1 VTETPPANQGRD
13 RWDNRTAFI
22 MAAVGSAVGLGNV
35 WRFPYTAYAN
45 GGGAF
50 FIPYIV
56 ALLTTGIPLMI
67 LEMGIGQMFQGSA
80 PKALRQVNK
89 TFEWVGWFALG
100 TASMIAFYYA
110 IVMSWS
116 CHFLWDSFR
125 YAFAEHLP
133 WAATAANPDAAT
145 EYFNQTVLNKAG
157 EGESI
162 WPLHWPLVVGLAVT
176 WLAVFLIIH
185 KGVHR
190 VGRVVLVT
198 VPLPVV
204 LLVVLAVRGLT
215 LEGAVEGI
223 EYYLRPD
230 FARLSDPQVWLAAYG
245 QIFFSLSLGFGIMI
259 AYASYNKRR
268 GDISNNAFITSLANC
283 ATSFLAGFVVFSVLG
298 FLALKNRVPVQEVVE
313 GGPDLA
319 FVTYPLAI
327 SKLGELGRFWPP
339 LVAVLFFITLL
350 TLGIDSLFSLV
361 EATVAGLHDRFPR
374 LGRGGITVS
383 MCVAGFVVGFLYATR
398 GGLAWLGVF
407 DRWCNNYGLAFVGLM
422 ECLAVGYFFR
432 TARLREYIN
441 AVSEIHLGGWWE
453 LCIRLVTPVVLTV
466 LLTGQILEKELTAE
480 AGGDWRATVAKLFF
494 FGLLVGAFILGR
506 RKRLIAIIALGV
518 AAYFLFSLWLST
530 AASLTGALALMI
542 LFGGL
547 AICIGIAMRG
557 KDVQHHEQAHGWPEE
572 ERHVGFSGHLPGR
585 GETGEP

>member
-1 VTETPPANQGRD
+1 MADSSLPNQGRD
-13 RWDNRTAFI
+13 RWDNRTAFV
-22 MAAVGSAVGLGNV
+22 MAAIGSAVGLGNV

-80 PKALRQVNK
+80 PKALRRVNK

-100 TASMIAFYYA
+100 TASMISFYYA
-110 IVMSWS
+110 VVMAWSW
-116 CHFLWDSFR
+116 HFLWDSFR
-125 YAFAEHLP
+125 YALADQLP
-133 WAATAANPDAAT
+133 WAATAANPDAAAD
-145 EYFNQTVLNKAG
+145 YFNQTVLNKAG

-162 WPLHWPLVVGLAVT
+162 WPLHWPLVAGLAVT

-230 FARLSDPQVWLAAYG
+230 FAKLSDPQVWLAAYG
-245 QIFFSLSLGFGIMI
+245 QIFFSLSLGFGIII
-259 AYASYNKRR
+259 AYASYNRR
-268 GDISNNAFITSLANC
+268 GGDITNNAFITSLANC

-327 SKLGELGRFWPP
+327 SKLGEYGRFWPP
-339 LVAVLFFITLL
+339 LIAILFFITLL
-350 TLGIDSLFSLV
+350 SLGIDSLFSLV
-361 EATVAGLHDRFPR
+361 EGAVAGLHDRFFFLSR
-374 LGRGGITVS
+374 NVVTTG
-383 MCVAGFVVGFLYATR
+383 MCIVGFGVGLLFATR
-398 GGLAWLGVF
+398 GGLAWVGVF

-422 ECLAVGYFFR
+422 ECLAIGYFFR

-441 AVSEIHLGGWWE
+441 SVSEIHLGGWWE
-453 LCIRLVTPVVLTV
+453 LCIRLVTPLVLTV
-466 LLTGQILEKELTAE
+466 LLTGQILQKELTAE
-480 AGGDWRATVAKLFF
+480 TGDWRATVAKLFF
-494 FGLLVGAFILGR
+494 FGLLVGAFVLGR
-506 RKRLIAIIALGV
+506 RKRLIAIIASGV
-518 AAYFLFSLWLST
+518 VAYFLFSAWLST

-542 LFGGL
+542 LLGGL
-547 AICIGIAMRG
+547 AICIGIAVRG
-557 KDVQHHEQAHGWPEE
+557 KDIEHHEQTHGWPEE
-572 ERHVGFSGHLPGR
+572 ERHLHPPAAPPDADEEGP
-585 GETGEP
+585 T